1 MFDQMTANL
10 KTSMA
15 EKQKIIAK
23 CLDFLLE
30 KAVEDNFE
38 EVDNLQSELT
48 SGSLQDEFRLLNSR
62 LARVRCFFI
71 KRKLFN
77 FNLVVRYSR

>member
-1 MFDQMTANL
+1 MFYQMAANL
-10 KTSMA
+10 KTSLT
-15 EKQKIIAK
+15 EKQKIISK

-48 SGSLQDEFRLLNSR
+48 SGSLEDEFRLLNSR
-62 LARVRCFFI
+62 LARVRCFLY
-71 KRKLFN
+71 KESCLT
-77 FNLVVRYSR
+77 